1 MRQNVSKQR
10 RWGMGRGA
18 PRLFSG
24 WRIRLIASQC
34 ASETANATVRRERV
48 RHLNCAS
55 ETANATVRR
64 ERVRHLN
71 VCCRGCSTILS
82 TGEPFSRRE
91 AWRWLVAEAA
101 WKPRA
106 SGAIAPR

>member
-10 RWGMGRGA
+10 RWGVGRGA
-18 PRLFSG
+18 PSLFSG
-24 WRIRLIASQC
+24 WHIRLIASQ
-34 ASETANATVRRERV
+34 
-48 RHLNCAS
+48 CAS

-82 TGEPFSRRE
+82 MGEPFSRRE